1 MLKVKIGEL
10 WCCGILL
17 IKRRGRQ
24 AFRIERGGKYAK
36 EMELCSKIEEEIYEK
51 L

>member
-10 WCCGILL
+10 WSCGIL